1 MLKAARMNVVATAG
15 DAIPRRLAMAAARR
29 AKRARDDF
37 MFGGFCFV
45 RFLLIYEKLLHW
57 EIADGCS
64 KRTLADIYLSKDL
77 PSLSIRNLLR
87 SPCKIF
93 ASAILDFFADFI
105 YCPQSIISRAHLF
118 CCLKRISILS
128 HPPHQTCP
136 TNQLPR
142 RSRCVCACSSVA
154 TAGLAFGHGASR
166 FDLIHSIPMHFR
178 PKPIFMG

>member
-1 MLKAARMNVVATAG
+1 MQ
-15 DAIPRRLAMAAARR
+15 
-29 AKRARDDF
+29 
-37 MFGGFCFV
+37 
-45 RFLLIYEKLLHW
+45 
-57 EIADGCS
+57 
-64 KRTLADIYLSKDL
+64 DL
-77 PSLSIRNLLR
+77 Q
-87 SPCKIF
+87 PCD
-93 ASAILDFFADFI
+93 LDFFADI

-178 PKPIFMG
+178 PKPIFMGCAIDCCLCIINVWDACSCPRAYLSGFGICFKLSTQPLPVLCPSLLPFEHRLALRITPSTSARPL